1 MENGNSILT
10 REEKRI
16 ARACGISAS
25 SLIYH
30 GNNST
35 GAEYSLANGYFYI
48 AGTFNG
54 YGKPHIYRA
63 LLRQF
68 IARAKAACGY

>member
-1 MENGNSILT
+1 MANGNNVLT

-16 ARACGISAS
+16 ARACGISAA

-54 YGKPHIYRA
+54 YSKPYIYRE

-68 IARAKAACGY
+68 ISRAKAACGY